1 MYSVASEKQSN
12 FQKAHLNPS
21 IITADSNEMHKDKG
35 HNSPNERGK
44 IIILGA
50 LLQIVR

>member
-12 FQKAHLNPS
+12 FQKAHLNTS
-21 IITADSNEMHKDKG
+21 ITADSNEMHKDKG

-44 IIILGA
+44 ITVLGA
-50 LLQIVR
+50 LL